1 MKIFYG
7 VETREGTTGN
17 DDLDDFPVD
26 TGDTSME
33 SSANM
38 IFRKCQVT
46 RQFPL
51 ADIRSIY
58 TMPA

>member
-1 MKIFYG
+1 MIKIFYG

-33 SSANM
+33 SSA
-38 IFRKCQVT
+38 KY
-46 RQFPL
+46 
-51 ADIRSIY
+51 DIQE
-58 TMPA
+58 MPGNPSVFTCRY